1 MLVPPKLAAALFRVA
16 ATIPGA
22 WGVPHAT
29 DAAGRTGIAVARY
42 QRNFKADVELI
53 FDPRSYQLLGER
65 QVLARPV
72 KGQGPAGTVVESTAQ
87 LRVQV
92 TSHLP
97 HYHSSFQ
104 DGVPASCP
112 RG

>member
-1 MLVPPKLAAALFRVA
+1 MFRLA

-22 WGVPHAT
+22 WVVPHAT

-42 QRNFKADVELI
+42 QRNLKADVELI
-53 FDPRSYQLLGER
+53 FNPHTYQLLGER
-65 QVLARPV
+65 QALAKPV

-97 HYHSSFQ
+97 RRHSGAPGCAVS
-104 DGVPASCP
+104 G
-112 RG
+112 